1 MSRQL
6 QGTAVLQSASAPS
19 DLVLQASLLMCSM
32 TVVCLLA
39 CKNLSVQPVLL
50 PKSKEDVPRIIQ
62 VLDAPLGGNKN
73 DRKLV
78 LEFEVSTACPCVC
91 SSTALHSGFEISSL
105 EGNMFE
111 YQKALLPLLEA
122 SPRLTEMLRKHLVQP
137 QEMISRFT

>member
-39 CKNLSVQPVLL
+39 CKNLCVQPVLL

-78 LEFEVSTACPCVC
+78 LEF
-91 SSTALHSGFEISSL
+91 
-105 EGNMFE
+105 
-111 YQKALLPLLEA
+111 
-122 SPRLTEMLRKHLVQP
+122 
-137 QEMISRFT
+137 